1 MKAINF
7 VAILTDYVS
16 HGFAWNNIEKTL
28 LLHKRTICLH
38 YEQVN
43 KEQVRLIP
51 IERIGL
57 INTVKVKY
65 CRVAV

>member
-16 HGFAWNNIEKTL
+16 HGFAWNNKEKTL

-38 YEQVN
+38 YELGN
-43 KEQVRLIP
+43 IEQVRLIP

-57 INTVKVKY
+57 INIVKVKY
-65 CRVAV
+65 CRASV